1 MLTFAGTI
9 QLGAEPQL
17 RPDGA
22 ARPAGRRPSSTE
34 SSERPA
40 RGGAGDRRCRG
51 RAPFAVPRPFPCRG
65 LDPSPASGI
74 APGAVAAALACGPA
88 RLTAVPP
95 RAPTLWRW
103 CRPPPSPPPSPRVRA
118 RGAGQRPPR
127 PSSRAGASP
136 PGRFGVLTAVLFACA
151 ALFGG
156 APEAQAAPTITNI
169 EITSGRPPAP
179 RGWRR
184 HVGVARRQ
192 RGTGTHRK
200 SPMTIR
206 SQLPTATQP
215 QEERRWTRFNK
226 RAAAMTGM
234 NTSSTHNL
242 DLRDVRGQFGA
253 RRALEIA
260 AADRHSLLMI
270 GPRGCE
276 KTMRARRLP
285 GLLPAADAHGPR
297 PFPCTAPHHTA
308 SAAGTLWWRRR
319 GTLQLT
325 AMVEICK
332 VSGVCAALHSQQ
344 FFSRI
349 DCFQREGSWLGRAT
363 NPVRRSSSD
372 TMPTHRRT
380 LAGRGA
386 MAIKH
391 FRAFHR
397 VG

>member
-17 RPDGA
+17 RPDGS

-51 RAPFAVPRPFPCRG
+51 RAPFAVPRPFPCCG

-234 NTSSTHNL
+234 NTSNTHNL

-297 PFPCTAPHHTA
+297 PFRAPHHTA
-308 SAAGTLWWRRR
+308 SAAG
-319 GTLQLT
+319 
-325 AMVEICK
+325 M
-332 VSGVCAALHSQQ
+332 
-344 FFSRI
+344 
-349 DCFQREGSWLGRAT
+349 LGDGGEVA
-363 NPVRRSSSD
+363 
-372 TMPTHRRT
+372 
-380 LAGRGA
+380 
-386 MAIKH
+386 
-391 FRAFHR
+391 
-397 VG
+397 